1 MMRIS
6 ETVKH
11 LLIINVIMFV
21 GTLAVGQDLFFEWF
35 AMHFPKSSAFQSWQI
50 ITHMFMHGGITHIL
64 FNMFALWMFG
74 TPVEQV
80 LGSKRFLFIYISAGL
95 GAVGLQVAY
104 YYFDFFPL
112 LNSVSELGFSSD
124 IIKSIV
130 NLDIVDY
137 NVNGKGYFSQKI
149 FEDKLLSLFTD
160 NNLDKSLLNQY
171 SFNSLYEMNVIT
183 NNSTMVGASG
193 CIMGVLAAFGMMNPN
208 AELMLI
214 FLPIP
219 IKAKYFIP
227 GIIILDLISGLTGQ
241 SFFSPSNTAYMA
253 HVGGAIIGFLIMWY
267 WKKTQFNRNRWN

>member
-11 LLIINVIMFV
+11 LLIINVIMFI
-21 GTLAVGQDLFFEWF
+21 GTLVVGQDLFFDWF
-35 AMHFPKSSAFQSWQI
+35 AMHFPKSDAFQLWQI

-74 TPVEQV
+74 TPVEQA

-95 GAVGLQVAY
+95 GAVALQVAY
-104 YYFDFFPL
+104 YYFDFYPL
-112 LNSVSELGFSSD
+112 LSNISDLGFSSD

-137 NVNGKGYFSQKI
+137 NISGKGYFSQEI
-149 FEDKLLSLFTD
+149 FENKLLSLFTD
-160 NNLDKSLLNQY
+160 NNLDKSLLNQN

-183 NNSTMVGASG
+183 HNSTMVGASG
-193 CIMGVLAAFGMMNPN
+193 CIMGILAAFGMMNPN

-253 HVGGAIIGFLIMWY
+253 HVGGALIGFLIMWY
-267 WKKTQFNRNRWN
+267 WKKTQFNRNRWD